1 MKQFNCFIYIE
12 IKYLICDKKMHRLV
26 RISEFNKRKLH
37 LRRERPMNGGGLVEM
52 LTALHKIYKVV
63 APAVKIA
70 NTVYRAPL
78 VQKHIIPKS
87 VKKHV
92 NPISSGL
99 SNITATADA
108 IGSAHK
114 FLTGGGHTDG
124 HLITMDD
131 VAAVKKVEENPA
143 KDLLKLVAKKAKSMK
158 KTSENLESKGG
169 ALYPVGKSQKHS
181 ICMTGGGLT
190 SDILK
195 KIISVIA
202 IEMIAVVV
210 KQVNVKM
217 KLSDEKSKAL
227 EKFLTTKLTEMLKA
241 DLPSLPSALMSVG
254 KFVMSPLKHMF
265 GGGTDAYKQSKNTI
279 MKRIN
284 RRASELLKKHQV
296 K

>member
-1 MKQFNCFIYIE
+1 
-12 IKYLICDKKMHRLV
+12 MHSLV

-52 LTALHKIYKVV
+52 LTTLHKLYKVAV
-63 APAVKIA
+63 PAVKMA

-78 VQKHIIPKS
+78 VQKHLIPKS
-87 VKKHV
+87 VKKHI

-99 SNITATADA
+99 SHISEAASA
-108 IGSAHK
+108 LGSAHK
-114 FLTGGGHTDG
+114 FLTRGSSLTLPLGGGRPDS

-143 KDLLKLVAKKAKSMK
+143 KDLLKLVTKKAKALRRVTQPERTPLAVEAATPKS
-158 KTSENLESKGG
+158 GG
-169 ALYPVGKSQKHS
+169 GLYPAGKKHS
-181 ICMTGGGLT
+181 CMTGGGLT

-210 KQVNVKM
+210 KQVNIKM
-217 KLSDEKSKAL
+217 KLSDEKSKSL

-241 DLPSLPSALMSVG
+241 DLPSLPEALMSVG

-265 GGGTDAYKQSKNTI
+265 GGGTTAYKQSKSMI
-279 MKRIN
+279 MKRIH
-284 RRASELLKKHQV
+284 RRASELVKKHQV
-296 K
+296 

>member
-1 MKQFNCFIYIE
+1 
-12 IKYLICDKKMHRLV
+12 MHKLV
-26 RISEFNKRKLH
+26 RISEFNKRKMH

-52 LTALHKIYKVV
+52 LSTLHKLYKVV
-63 APAVKIA
+63 ATGAKIA
-70 NTVYRAPL
+70 NTIYRAPL

-87 VKKHV
+87 VKKII

-99 SNITATADA
+99 SGVTATADA
-108 IGSAHK
+108 IGAAHK
-114 FLTGGGHTDG
+114 FITGGGRPDS
-124 HLITMDD
+124 HLITE
-131 VAAVKKVEENPA
+131 ATVKKVEENPA

-158 KTSENLESKGG
+158 TSKNLESKEIAGG
-169 ALYPVGKSQKHS
+169 GLYPVGKKHS
-181 ICMTGGGLT
+181 CMTGSGLT

-202 IEMIAVVV
+202 IEMITLVV

-265 GGGTDAYKQSKNTI
+265 GGGTSAYKQSKSII
-279 MKRIN
+279 MKKIN
-284 RRASELLKKHQV
+284 RRASELVRTIK
-296 K
+296 

>member
-1 MKQFNCFIYIE
+1 
-12 IKYLICDKKMHRLV
+12 MHRIV

-37 LRRERPMNGGGLVEM
+37 LRKERPMNGGGLVEV
-52 LTALHKIYKVV
+52 LTTLHKLYKVV

-87 VKKHV
+87 VKKHI
-92 NPISSGL
+92 NPISTGL
-99 SNITATADA
+99 SNITATTDA
-108 IGSAHK
+108 ISTAHK
-114 FLTGGGHTDG
+114 FLTGGGREDG

-143 KDLLKLVAKKAKSMK
+143 KDLLKLVAKKAKALRGTPLGEPLAVK
-158 KTSENLESKGG
+158 AAKQGG
-169 ALYPVGKSQKHS
+169 GLHPVSQKHS

-202 IEMIAVVV
+202 IEMISVIV
-210 KQVNVKM
+210 KQVNIKM
-217 KLSDEKSKAL
+217 KLSADKSLAL
-227 EKFLTTKLTEMLKA
+227 EKFLTSKLTELLKA
-241 DLPSLPSALMSVG
+241 DLPSLPEALMSVG

-265 GGGTDAYKQSKNTI
+265 GGGSDEYKQSKNKI
-279 MKRIN
+279 MKHIN
-284 RRASELLKKHQV
+284 RRASQLVKHHA
-296 K
+296 KPAH

>member
-1 MKQFNCFIYIE
+1 
-12 IKYLICDKKMHRLV
+12 MHGIV

-37 LRRERPMNGGGLVEM
+37 LRRERPMNGGGLMEV
-52 LTALHKIYKVV
+52 LTTLHKLYKVAV
-63 APAVKIA
+63 PAVKIA

-87 VKKHV
+87 VKKHI
-92 NPISSGL
+92 NPISNGL
-99 SNITATADA
+99 SHISETASA

-114 FLTGGGHTDG
+114 FLTGGGREDS

-158 KTSENLESKGG
+158 KTSIG
-169 ALYPVGKSQKHS
+169 AGLYPVGQKHNDDARGIS
-181 ICMTGGGLT
+181 HCHMTGGGLT

-202 IEMIAVVV
+202 IEMISVIV
-210 KQVNVKM
+210 KQVNIKM
-217 KLSDEKSKAL
+217 KLSPDKSAAL
-227 EKFLTTKLTEMLKA
+227 EKFLTSKLTELLKA
-241 DLPSLPSALMSVG
+241 DLPSLPEALMSVG

-265 GGGTDAYKQSKNTI
+265 GGGSDEYKQSKNKI
-279 MKRIN
+279 MKHIN
-284 RRASELLKKHQV
+284 RRAVELVHSAKRR
-296 K
+296 

>member
-1 MKQFNCFIYIE
+1 
-12 IKYLICDKKMHRLV
+12 MHKLV
-26 RISEFNKRKLH
+26 RVSEFNKRKLH
-37 LRRERPMNGGGLVEM
+37 LRRERPMNGGGLLTM
-52 LTALHKIYKVV
+52 LTTLHKLYKVV
-63 APAVKIA
+63 SPAVKVA
-70 NTVYRAPL
+70 NAVYRTPI

-92 NPISSGL
+92 NPISNGL
-99 SNITATADA
+99 SSA
-108 IGSAHK
+108 ISTVDTLSKAHK
-114 FLTGGGHTDG
+114 FLTGGGHTSINDG

-158 KTSENLESKGG
+158 KTSSPVPSKTGG
-169 ALYPVGKSQKHS
+169 GLYPVGKSQKHS
-181 ICMTGGGLT
+181 ACMNGGGLT

-210 KQVNVKM
+210 KQVKIKM

-227 EKFLTTKLTEMLKA
+227 EAFLTTKLTEMLKE

-265 GGGTDAYKQSKNTI
+265 GGSNKEAYKQSKNKI

-284 RRASELLKKHQV
+284 KRASELVRTIKQ
-296 K
+296 

>member
-1 MKQFNCFIYIE
+1 
-12 IKYLICDKKMHRLV
+12 MHSLV

-52 LTALHKIYKVV
+52 LTTLHKLYKVAV
-63 APAVKIA
+63 PAVKMA

-78 VQKHIIPKS
+78 VQKHLIPKS
-87 VKKHV
+87 VKKHI

-99 SNITATADA
+99 SHISETASAL
-108 IGSAHK
+108 GSAHK
-114 FLTGGGHTDG
+114 FLTGGGRPDS

-143 KDLLKLVAKKAKSMK
+143 KDLLKLVTKKAKALRRVTQPERTPLTVEAATPKS
-158 KTSENLESKGG
+158 GG
-169 ALYPVGKSQKHS
+169 GLYPAGKKHS
-181 ICMTGGGLT
+181 CMTGGGLT

-210 KQVNVKM
+210 KQVNIKM
-217 KLSDEKSKAL
+217 KLSDEKSKSL

-241 DLPSLPSALMSVG
+241 DLPSLPEALMSVG

-265 GGGTDAYKQSKNTI
+265 GGGTTAYKQSKSMI
-279 MKRIN
+279 MKRIH
-284 RRASELLKKHQV
+284 RRASELVKKHQV
-296 K
+296 